1 MELIG
6 SLFLILALALIVG
19 MFIARPLISGF
30 TAGAGDDASGDDDP
44 SGGDLSGNDK
54 QAREH
59 ERSALLAERDRLLTA
74 LQDLDF
80 DNALGKVPAEEYPRQ
95 RASLLKAGAETLRR
109 LDELSAANDGAATGG
124 AGAPSRASA
133 EDRLEAAIA
142 ARRADSRGAGAAQA
156 QTAAAVYADSNGS
169 NARDE
174 LENLIASRKR
184 ERKESAGGFCPKCGK
199 PVSKSDRFCSRCG
212 AAL

>member
-30 TAGAGDDASGDDDP
+30 TAGAGDDASGGDA
-44 SGGDLSGNDK
+44 SGGDK

-59 ERSALLAERDRLLTA
+59 ERSALMAERDRLLTA

-109 LDELSAANDGAATGG
+109 LDELSATTGGAATSG

-142 ARRADSRGAGAAQA
+142 ARRADSRGAGAAQV